1 MHTRDET
8 VVYTRHLGSDI
19 WVNGRAIWVGMSQ
32 ETLGGCMYTRD
43 ETIECTRYLVAGIVG
58 DFGWLNVYAS
68 CDYAR
73 GMDFGWVDV
82 RATLGPDVALDFGWV
97 FVYCARSGDRI
108 LQETLGGFLYTL

>member
-19 WVNGRAIWVGMSQ
+19 WVNGRAIWVRMSQ
-32 ETLGGCMYTRD
+32 ETLGGCMDTRD
-43 ETIECTRYLVAGIVG
+43 ETTRYLVVGIVG
-58 DFGWLNVYAS
+58 HFGWLNVYTS

-73 GMDFGWVDV
+73 GIDFGWVDV
-82 RATLGPDVALDFGWV
+82 RATLGPDVALDFEWV